1 MEEGLFISRKSY
13 SNETIHT
20 CSFMSKLRAR
30 KFKHCFA
37 WICSLQMDFVSIFEA
52 KSLKVEEKAKTSFRG
67 GRGGMKY
74 TQTSVHSAFFLLFY
88 PFPPSFL
95 PSSLPHTLCRCSEDQ
110 DTVLAGR
117 RGSWTRKL
125 FTFKLLLI
133 FSSNPTCF
141 NPYTFAES
149 PFSLW
154 PQLLPSCALEDSPV
168 TGWPQ
173 PLASDNTTEK
183 VYSETL
189 SL

>member
-1 MEEGLFISRKSY
+1 
-13 SNETIHT
+13 
-20 CSFMSKLRAR
+20 
-30 KFKHCFA
+30 
-37 WICSLQMDFVSIFEA
+37 
-52 KSLKVEEKAKTSFRG
+52 
-67 GRGGMKY
+67 MKY
-74 TQTSVHSAFFLLFY
+74 TQTSVHSAFFLLFH

-154 PQLLPSCALEDSPV
+154 PQLLPSCAQSQGGPSR
-168 TGWPQ
+168 WPQ
-173 PLASDNTTEK
+173 TTPQRSILRLSPCSELCKAASELASLLPCFS
-183 VYSETL
+183 VMMAPRPG
-189 SL
+189 